1 MLSDYQKPKK
11 LSTFTKP
18 TSTFFMRLIQLSIFN
33 TQSKRFFSFS
43 KKGTYV
49 SALSLQEKLSFC
61 LQQFSISIR
70 SLQLVLFLLLFV
82 NPQNSFSQENEKK
95 AAQDSVTRPKIG
107 LVLSGGGA
115 KGFAHIGVLKVLEE
129 AGIKI
134 DYIGGTSMGSV
145 IGGLYASGYNATQID
160 SIFKKTNFDELIN
173 DYIPRSSKNFYGK
186 KNDELYA
193 IALPF
198 NKFRVGIPEALS
210 KGMYNYNLLS
220 SLTRNVRHVRDFNK
234 LPTPFL
240 CIATNI
246 ETGEEVLLNKGN
258 LVQAMVAS
266 AAFPSLFT
274 PVEIDGKLLVD
285 GGVVNN
291 YPIKEVRNLGAD
303 IIIGVDV
310 QDDLLNRKGLK
321 NATRILVQITNLQSI
336 DKMKSKVKDT
346 DVYIKPDIRDY
357 GVISFDK
364 GEEII
369 RKGEEAAFAVF
380 EKIKSLTDENHFY
393 KKPKLKIS
401 TDTLEIKNINSD
413 RLENFT
419 REYIRGK
426 LRFKPGST
434 ITYDDLKTGINNLNA
449 TQNFSTISY
458 CLQPNG
464 NKDDLDL
471 VLRENPTQT
480 YLKLGLHYDGL
491 YKSGILLNLTH
502 KKTFLKNDVTSVDVI
517 LGDNFRYDLNYYVEN
532 GFNISFGFRS
542 RLNQFNRN
550 VANSFSSLIS
560 ENPIGN
566 QINVDFLDLT
576 NQAYFQ
582 TIFVQKFLMGGG
594 LEHKYLKINSPTLSD
609 EDNVIEKSTYYSVF
623 GYLKYDS
630 FDNKSFP
637 HSGLYFSTDVQTYL
651 ASSDY
656 TNKFKPFSTAKAEI
670 AFANRLFKK
679 ATFKIEAESGFNIGS
694 DSVPFFDYILGG
706 YGYNKINNFN
716 YFYGYDFLSI
726 SGNSYIKT
734 GLTLDYEILKKN
746 HVNISANYANL
757 GDDIFSTVDWI
768 SMPKYSGYAVGY
780 GLETIIG
787 PIEIKHSWSPEMSK
801 SFTWFS
807 IGFLF

>member
-1 MLSDYQKPKK
+1 MMLFPE
-11 LSTFTKP
+11 T
-18 TSTFFMRLIQLSIFN
+18 
-33 TQSKRFFSFS
+33 
-43 KKGTYV
+43 
-49 SALSLQEKLSFC
+49 
-61 LQQFSISIR
+61 
-70 SLQLVLFLLLFV
+70 
-82 NPQNSFSQENEKK
+82 SFSQETK
-95 AAQDSVTRPKIG
+95 QDSVKRPKIG

-145 IGGLYASGYNATQID
+145 IGGLYASGYNASQID
-160 SIFKKTNFDELIN
+160 SIFKKTNFDDLIN

-193 IALPF
+193 IVLPF
-198 NKFRVGIPEALS
+198 SNFRVGIPEALS

-240 CIATNI
+240 CIGTNI

-258 LVQAMVAS
+258 LVQAMMAS

-274 PVEIDGKLLVD
+274 PVEIDGNLLVD

-310 QDDLLNRKGLK
+310 QDDLMKRKNLK

-336 DKMKSKVKDT
+336 DKMKNKIKNT

-369 RKGEEAAFAVF
+369 RKGEEAAFAVY
-380 EKIKSLTDENHFY
+380 EKIKSLVNEDNFY
-393 KKPKLKIS
+393 KKPKLKIAS
-401 TDTLEIKNINSD
+401 DTLRIEKINSD
-413 RLENFT
+413 PLDNYT

-464 NKDDLDL
+464 EKDDLDL
-471 VLRENPTQT
+471 VLKETPTQT
-480 YLKLGLHYDGL
+480 FLKLGLHYDGL
-491 YKSGILLNLTH
+491 YKSAVLLNLTH
-502 KKTFLKNDVTSVDVI
+502 KKTFLKNDVTSLDII
-517 LGDNFRYDLNYYVEN
+517 LGDNFRYDFNYYVEN

-550 VANSFSSLIS
+550 VTTSLSGLIA
-560 ENPIGN
+560 ENQN
-566 QINVDFLDLT
+566 LNLINVDFMDLS

-594 LEHKYLKINSPTLSD
+594 LEYKYLKINSPTLLNAENIID
-609 EDNVIEKSTYYSVF
+609 KSNYFSAF
-623 GYLKYDS
+623 AYLKYDS
-630 FDNKSFP
+630 FDDKYYPS
-637 HSGLYFSTDVQTYL
+637 SGLYFSTDLQTYL

-656 TNKFKPFSTAKAEI
+656 TNKFKPFSIAKAELS
-670 AFANRLFKK
+670 FVRTVFNK
-679 ATFKIEAESGFNIGS
+679 ATVKIGADAGFNIGS
-694 DSVPFFDYILGG
+694 DSVPFFDFILGG

-726 SGNSYIKT
+726 AGNSFIKT
-734 GLTLDYEILKKN
+734 DITLDYEILKKN
-746 HVNISANYANL
+746 HINFSANFANL
-757 GDDIFSTVDWI
+757 GDDIFSTVDWV
-768 SMPKYSGYAVGY
+768 SMPKYTGYALGY

-787 PIEIKHSWSPEMSK
+787 PIEIKQSWSPQMSK

-807 IGFLF
+807 IGFMF

>member
-1 MLSDYQKPKK
+1 
-11 LSTFTKP
+11 
-18 TSTFFMRLIQLSIFN
+18 MRPLQQFISK
-33 TQSKRFFSFS
+33 TRSKRFFSTL
-43 KKGTYV
+43 KKGASKV
-49 SALSLQEKLSFC
+49 ALILQKKTAFC
-61 LQQFSISIR
+61 YSSFSISILGR
-70 SLQLVLFLLLFV
+70 QLAFLAILLFI
-82 NPQNSFSQENEKK
+82 SLHGFSQEQKQENVK
-95 AAQDSVTRPKIG
+95 RPKIG

-134 DYIGGTSMGSV
+134 DYIGGTSMGSI
-145 IGGLYASGYNATQID
+145 IGGLYASGYNASQID

-193 IALPF
+193 IVLPF
-198 NKFRVGIPEALS
+198 SKFRVGIPEALS

-240 CIATNI
+240 CIGTNI

-258 LVQAMVAS
+258 LVQAMMAS

-274 PVEIDGKLLVD
+274 PVEIDGNLLVD

-291 YPIKEVRNLGAD
+291 YPIKEVRDLGAD

-310 QDDLLNRKGLK
+310 QDDLLNRKNLK

-336 DKMKSKVKDT
+336 DKMKEKIKDT

-369 RKGEEAAFAVF
+369 RKGEEAAFAVY
-380 EKIKSLTDENHFY
+380 EKIKTLTDETNFY
-393 KKPKLKIS
+393 KKPKLKVS
-401 TDTLEIKNINSD
+401 TDTLEINKINSD
-413 RLENFT
+413 KLDNYT
-419 REYIRGK
+419 KEYIRGK

-434 ITYDDLKTGINNLNA
+434 ITYNDLKAGMNNLDG
-449 TQNFSTISY
+449 TQNFSAISY
-458 CLQPNG
+458 CLEPAG

-491 YKSGILLNLTH
+491 YKSAILLNLTH
-502 KKTFLKNDVTSVDVI
+502 KKTFLKNDVTSLDII
-517 LGDNFRYDLNYYVEN
+517 LGDNFRYDFNYYVEN

-550 VANSFSSLIS
+550 VTNSFSSLITES
-560 ENPIGN
+560 PGSL
-566 QINVDFLDLT
+566 INVDFMDVT

-594 LEHKYLKINSPTLSD
+594 LEYKYLKINSPTLSNA
-609 EDNVIEKSTYYSVF
+609 DNIIEKSNYFSVF

-630 FDNKSFP
+630 LDNKNFP
-637 HSGLYFSTDVQTYL
+637 HSGVYFSSEVQTYL

-656 TNKFKPFSTAKAEI
+656 TKQFKPFSTAKAEI
-670 AFANRLFKK
+670 AFVDRLFRK
-679 ATFKIEAESGFNIGS
+679 ATFKIEADAGFNIGS

-726 SGNSYIKT
+726 AGNSYIKS
-734 GLTLDYEILKKN
+734 GITLDYELFKKN

-757 GDDIFSTVDWI
+757 GDDIFTTVDWI
-768 SMPKYSGYAVGY
+768 SMPKYSGYAIGY

-787 PIEIKHSWSPEMSK
+787 PIEIKHSWSPETSE

-807 IGFLF
+807 IGFSF

>member
-1 MLSDYQKPKK
+1 
-11 LSTFTKP
+11 
-18 TSTFFMRLIQLSIFN
+18 MRPNELLIAHN
-33 TQSKRFFSFS
+33 KSK
-43 KKGTYV
+43 G
-49 SALSLQEKLSFC
+49 FC
-61 LQQFSISIR
+61 LNSIWGIAF
-70 SLQLVLFLLLFV
+70 VLFILLLF
-82 NPQNSFSQENEKK
+82 PEKSFSQEQK
-95 AAQDSVTRPKIG
+95 QDSVKRPKIG

-145 IGGLYASGYNATQID
+145 IGGLYASGYNASQID

-193 IALPF
+193 ITLPF
-198 NKFRVGIPEALS
+198 SNFKIGIPEALS

-220 SLTRNVRHVRDFNK
+220 SLTRNVRHVRDFNQ

-240 CIATNI
+240 CIGTNI

-258 LVQAMVAS
+258 LVQAMMAS

-274 PVEIDGKLLVD
+274 PVEIDGNLIVD

-310 QDDLLNRKGLK
+310 QDDLMNRKKLK

-336 DKMKSKVKDT
+336 EKMKSKVKDT
-346 DVYIKPDIRDY
+346 DIYIKPDIRDF
-357 GVISFDK
+357 GVISFDR

-369 RKGEEAAFAVF
+369 RKGEEATFAVY
-380 EKIKSLTDENHFY
+380 EKIKSLVTEETFY
-393 KKPKLKIS
+393 KKPKLKLS
-401 TDTLEIKNINSD
+401 TDTLEIQKINVD
-413 RLENFT
+413 KLDNYT
-419 REYIRGK
+419 KEYINGK

-434 ITYDDLKTGINNLNA
+434 ITYNDLKTGINNLNA
-449 TQNFSTISY
+449 TENFSTISY

-464 NKDDLDL
+464 ADDDLDL
-471 VLRENPTQT
+471 VLKENPTQT

-491 YKSGILLNLTH
+491 YKSAILLNLTH
-502 KKTFLKNDVTSVDVI
+502 KKTFLKNDVTSFDII

-550 VANSFSSLIS
+550 VTRSIS
-560 ENPIGN
+560 QLEASNPN
-566 QINVDFLDLT
+566 VNLINVDFFDIT

-594 LEHKYLKINSPTLSD
+594 LEYKYLKIDSPTLSNSGNIID
-609 EDNVIEKSTYYSVF
+609 KSNYFSVF

-630 FDNKSFP
+630 FDKKSFP
-637 HSGLYFSTDVQTYL
+637 RSGLYFSSDVQTYL

-656 TNKFKPFSTAKAEI
+656 NHTFKPFSMAKAEI
-670 AFANRLFKK
+670 AVAKTLFKR
-679 ATFKIEAESGFNIGS
+679 ATFKIGAEAGFNIGS
-694 DSVPFFDYILGG
+694 DSVPYFDYILGG
-706 YGYNKINNFN
+706 YGYSKINNFN

-734 GLTLDYEILKKN
+734 DITLDYEIIKKN
-746 HVNISANYANL
+746 HINFSANFANL

-787 PIEIKHSWSPEMSK
+787 PIEIKQSWSPEMSK

>member
-1 MLSDYQKPKK
+1 MMLFPE
-11 LSTFTKP
+11 T
-18 TSTFFMRLIQLSIFN
+18 
-33 TQSKRFFSFS
+33 
-43 KKGTYV
+43 
-49 SALSLQEKLSFC
+49 
-61 LQQFSISIR
+61 
-70 SLQLVLFLLLFV
+70 
-82 NPQNSFSQENEKK
+82 SFSQEIK
-95 AAQDSVTRPKIG
+95 QDSVKRPKIG

-145 IGGLYASGYNATQID
+145 IGGLYASGYNASQID
-160 SIFKKTNFDELIN
+160 SIFKKTNFDDLIN

-193 IALPF
+193 IVLPF
-198 NKFRVGIPEALS
+198 SNFRVGIPEALS

-240 CIATNI
+240 CIGTNI

-258 LVQAMVAS
+258 LVQAMMAS

-274 PVEIDGKLLVD
+274 PVEIDGNLLVD

-310 QDDLLNRKGLK
+310 QDDLMKRKNLK

-336 DKMKSKVKDT
+336 DKMKNKIKNT

-369 RKGEEAAFAVF
+369 RKGEEAAFAVY
-380 EKIKSLTDENHFY
+380 EKIKSLVNEDNFY
-393 KKPKLKIS
+393 KKPKLKIAS
-401 TDTLEIKNINSD
+401 DTLRIEKINSD
-413 RLENFT
+413 PLDNYT

-464 NKDDLDL
+464 EKDDLDL
-471 VLRENPTQT
+471 VLKETPTQT
-480 YLKLGLHYDGL
+480 FLKLGLHYDGL
-491 YKSGILLNLTH
+491 YKSAVLLNLTH
-502 KKTFLKNDVTSVDVI
+502 KKTFLKNDVTSLDII
-517 LGDNFRYDLNYYVEN
+517 LGDNFRYDFNYYVEN

-550 VANSFSSLIS
+550 VTTSLSGLIA
-560 ENPIGN
+560 ENQN
-566 QINVDFLDLT
+566 LNLINVDFMDLS

-594 LEHKYLKINSPTLSD
+594 LEYKYLKINSPTLLNAENIID
-609 EDNVIEKSTYYSVF
+609 KSNYFSAF
-623 GYLKYDS
+623 AYLKYDS
-630 FDNKSFP
+630 FDDKYYPS
-637 HSGLYFSTDVQTYL
+637 SGLYFSTDLQTYL

-656 TNKFKPFSTAKAEI
+656 TNKFKPFSIAKAELS
-670 AFANRLFKK
+670 FVRTVFNK
-679 ATFKIEAESGFNIGS
+679 ATVKIGADAGFNIGS
-694 DSVPFFDYILGG
+694 DSVPFFDFILGG

-726 SGNSYIKT
+726 AGNSFIKT
-734 GLTLDYEILKKN
+734 DITLDYEILKKN
-746 HVNISANYANL
+746 HINFSANFANL
-757 GDDIFSTVDWI
+757 GDDIFSTVDWV
-768 SMPKYSGYAVGY
+768 SMPKYTGYALGY

-787 PIEIKHSWSPEMSK
+787 PIEIKQSWSPQMSK

-807 IGFLF
+807 IGFMF

>member
-1 MLSDYQKPKK
+1 M
-11 LSTFTKP
+11 
-18 TSTFFMRLIQLSIFN
+18 
-33 TQSKRFFSFS
+33 
-43 KKGTYV
+43 
-49 SALSLQEKLSFC
+49 C
-61 LQQFSISIR
+61 QQQRSISSTHSKGF
-70 SLQLVLFLLLFV
+70 SLKSRKRVLWTMAFWQEITCLFKFRLSVFKIAFLLLVLFAPF
-82 NPQNSFSQENEKK
+82 QKAFSQDTKK
-95 AAQDSVTRPKIG
+95 DSIKRPKIG

-134 DYIGGTSMGSV
+134 DYIGGTSMGSI
-145 IGGLYASGYNATQID
+145 IGGLYASGYNAAQID
-160 SIFKKTNFDELIN
+160 SIFKKTDFDELIN

-193 IALPF
+193 IVLPF
-198 NKFRVGIPEALS
+198 SNFRVGIPEALS

-240 CIATNI
+240 CMGTNI
-246 ETGEEVLLNKGN
+246 ETGEEVLLDKGN
-258 LVQAMVAS
+258 LVQAMMAS

-310 QDDLLNRKGLK
+310 QDDLLTRKGLK

-336 DKMKSKVKDT
+336 EKMKRKVKNT
-346 DVYIKPDIRDY
+346 DIYIKPDIRGY

-369 RKGEEAAFAVF
+369 RKGEEATFAVY
-380 EKIKSLTDENHFY
+380 EKIKLLADSTNFY
-393 KKPKLKIS
+393 KKPKLKVS
-401 TDTLEIKNINSD
+401 TDTLHINKINSD
-413 RLENFT
+413 RLDNYT

-434 ITYDDLKTGINNLNA
+434 ITYDDLKTGMNNLDA
-449 TQNFSTISY
+449 TQNFSAISY
-458 CLQPNG
+458 CLQPNVNG
-464 NKDDLDL
+464 KDDDLDL
-471 VLRENPTQT
+471 VLQENPTQT

-491 YKSGILLNLTH
+491 YKSGVLLNLTH
-502 KKTFLKNDVTSVDVI
+502 KKTFLKNDVTSVDII
-517 LGDNFRYDLNYYVEN
+517 LGDNFRYDFNYYVEN

-542 RLNQFNRN
+542 KLSKFNRN
-550 VANSFSSLIS
+550 ITTSFSDLSPI
-560 ENPIGN
+560 NPIGN
-566 QINVDFLDLT
+566 LINVDFLDLT

-594 LEHKYLKINSPTLSD
+594 VEYKHLKINSPTLNN
-609 EDNVIEKSTYYSVF
+609 EDNLLEKSNYFSLF

-630 FDNKSFP
+630 MDDKYFP
-637 HSGLYFSTDVQTYL
+637 SSGLYFSSEVQTYL

-656 TNKFKPFSTAKAEI
+656 TKSFKPFSTAKAEV
-670 AFANRLFKK
+670 AFASTLFSK
-679 ATFKIEAESGFNIGS
+679 ATIKLESEAGFNIGS

-726 SGNSYIKT
+726 AGNSYIKT
-734 GLTLDYEILKKN
+734 GLTLDYEILRKN
-746 HVNISANYANL
+746 HINFSANYANL

-787 PIEIKHSWSPEMSK
+787 PIEIKHSWSPETSK
-801 SFTWFS
+801 NYTWFS
-807 IGFLF
+807 VGFLF

>member
-1 MLSDYQKPKK
+1 
-11 LSTFTKP
+11 
-18 TSTFFMRLIQLSIFN
+18 MRLNQHSN
-33 TQSKRFFSFS
+33 VT
-43 KKGTYV
+43 
-49 SALSLQEKLSFC
+49 
-61 LQQFSISIR
+61 IR
-70 SLQLVLFLLLFV
+70 SKEFFLNSICTASCILLLLMMLF
-82 NPQNSFSQENEKK
+82 PETSFSQEIK
-95 AAQDSVTRPKIG
+95 QDSVKRPKIG

-145 IGGLYASGYNATQID
+145 IGGLYASGYNASQID
-160 SIFKKTNFDELIN
+160 SIFKKTNFDDLIN

-193 IALPF
+193 IVLPF
-198 NKFRVGIPEALS
+198 SNFRVGIPEALS

-240 CIATNI
+240 CIGTNI

-258 LVQAMVAS
+258 LVQAMMAS

-274 PVEIDGKLLVD
+274 PVEIDGNLLVD

-310 QDDLLNRKGLK
+310 QDDLMKRKNLK

-336 DKMKSKVKDT
+336 DKMKNKIKNT

-369 RKGEEAAFAVF
+369 RKGEEAAFAVY
-380 EKIKSLTDENHFY
+380 EKIKSLVNEDNFY
-393 KKPKLKIS
+393 KKPKLKIAS
-401 TDTLEIKNINSD
+401 DTLRIEKINSD
-413 RLENFT
+413 PLDNYT

-464 NKDDLDL
+464 EKDDLDL
-471 VLRENPTQT
+471 VLKETPTQT
-480 YLKLGLHYDGL
+480 FLKLGLHYDGL
-491 YKSGILLNLTH
+491 YKSAVLLNLTH
-502 KKTFLKNDVTSVDVI
+502 KKTFLKNDVTSLDII
-517 LGDNFRYDLNYYVEN
+517 LGDNFRYDFNYYVEN

-550 VANSFSSLIS
+550 VTTSLSGLIA
-560 ENPIGN
+560 ENQN
-566 QINVDFLDLT
+566 LNLINVDFMDLS

-594 LEHKYLKINSPTLSD
+594 LEYKYLKINSPTLLNAENIID
-609 EDNVIEKSTYYSVF
+609 KSNYFSAF
-623 GYLKYDS
+623 AYLKYDS
-630 FDNKSFP
+630 FDDKYYPS
-637 HSGLYFSTDVQTYL
+637 SGLYFSTDLQTYL

-656 TNKFKPFSTAKAEI
+656 TNKFKPFSIAKAELS
-670 AFANRLFKK
+670 FVRTVFNK
-679 ATFKIEAESGFNIGS
+679 ATVKIGADAGFNIGS
-694 DSVPFFDYILGG
+694 DSVPFFDFILGG

-726 SGNSYIKT
+726 AGNSFIKT
-734 GLTLDYEILKKN
+734 DITLDYEILKKN
-746 HVNISANYANL
+746 HINFSANFANL
-757 GDDIFSTVDWI
+757 GDDIFSTVDWV
-768 SMPKYSGYAVGY
+768 SMPKYTGYALGY

-787 PIEIKHSWSPEMSK
+787 PIEIKQSWSPQMSK

-807 IGFLF
+807 IGFMF

>member
-1 MLSDYQKPKK
+1 MRQIK
-11 LSTFTKP
+11 LSILNTRSQGFSSVP
-18 TSTFFMRLIQLSIFN
+18 TIIGSFWSI
-33 TQSKRFFSFS
+33 
-43 KKGTYV
+43 
-49 SALSLQEKLSFC
+49 
-61 LQQFSISIR
+61 I
-70 SLQLVLFLLLFV
+70 LLLTILLL
-82 NPQNSFSQENEKK
+82 NPQNSFSQEQKK
-95 AAQDSVTRPKIG
+95 DSVKRPKIG

-134 DYIGGTSMGSV
+134 DYIGGTSMGAV
-145 IGGLYASGYNATQID
+145 IGGLYASGYNASQID

-193 IALPF
+193 IVLPF
-198 NKFRVGIPEALS
+198 SNFRVGIPEALS

-220 SLTRNVRHVRDFNK
+220 SLTRNVRHIRDFNK

-240 CIATNI
+240 CIGTNI

-258 LVQAMVAS
+258 LVQAMMAS
-266 AAFPSLFT
+266 SAFPSLFT
-274 PVEIDGKLLVD
+274 PVEIDGNLLVD

-310 QDDLLNRKGLK
+310 QDDLLKRKSLK

-336 DKMKSKVKDT
+336 DKMKSKIKDT
-346 DVYIKPDIRDY
+346 DVYVKPDIRDF

-369 RKGEEAAFAVF
+369 RKGEEATFAVY
-380 EKIKSLTDENHFY
+380 EKIKSLVNEDNFY
-393 KKPKLKIS
+393 KKPKLKVS
-401 TDTLEIKNINSD
+401 SDTIQIKKINNEKLD
-413 RLENFT
+413 NFT
-419 REYIRGK
+419 KEYINGK

-434 ITYDDLKTGINNLNA
+434 ITYNDLKTGINNLNA

-458 CLQPNG
+458 CLQPDG
-464 NKDDLDL
+464 KQDDLDL
-471 VLRENPTQT
+471 VLKENPTQT

-491 YKSGILLNLTH
+491 YKSAILLNLTH
-502 KKTFLKNDVTSVDVI
+502 KKTFLKNDITSLDII

-550 VANSFSSLIS
+550 VTSNLGNLTTP
-560 ENPIGN
+560 NPDVN
-566 QINVDFLDLT
+566 LINVDFLDVS

-594 LEHKYLKINSPTLSD
+594 LEYKYLKINSPTLSNT
-609 EDNVIEKSTYYSVF
+609 DNIIDKSSYFSAF

-651 ASSDY
+651 GSSDY
-656 TNKFKPFSTAKAEI
+656 TNTFKPYSMAKAEVAI
-670 AFANRLFKK
+670 ANTLFRR
-679 ATFKIEAESGFNIGS
+679 ATLKFEADAGLTFGN

-726 SGNSYIKT
+726 SGNSFIKA
-734 GLTLDYEILKKN
+734 GIKLDYEVFKKN
-746 HVNISANYANL
+746 HVNFSANFANL
-757 GDDIFSTVDWI
+757 GDDIFSTVDWV

-787 PIEIKHSWSPEMSK
+787 PIEVKQSWSPEMSK

-807 IGFLF
+807 IGFMF

>member
-1 MLSDYQKPKK
+1 
-11 LSTFTKP
+11 
-18 TSTFFMRLIQLSIFN
+18 MRSFQLYI
-33 TQSKRFFSFS
+33 SKNWFKGVSSRAFSF
-43 KKGTYV
+43 V
-49 SALSLQEKLSFC
+49 VFL
-61 LQQFSISIR
+61 
-70 SLQLVLFLLLFV
+70 LFL
-82 NPQNSFSQENEKK
+82 FSQEAFSQEIKK
-95 AAQDSVTRPKIG
+95 DSVKRPKIG

-115 KGFAHIGVLKVLEE
+115 KGFAHIGVLKVLEG

-145 IGGLYASGYNATQID
+145 IGGLYASGYNASQID

-193 IALPF
+193 VVLPF
-198 NKFRVGIPEALS
+198 SNFRIGIPEALS

-240 CIATNI
+240 CIGTNI

-258 LVQAMVAS
+258 LVQAMMAS

-274 PVEIDGKLLVD
+274 PVEIDGNLLVD

-291 YPIKEVRNLGAD
+291 YPIQEVRNLGAD

-310 QDDLLNRKGLK
+310 QDDLLKRKNLK

-336 DKMKSKVKDT
+336 EKMKSKVKDT
-346 DVYIKPDIRDY
+346 DVYIKPDIRDF
-357 GVISFDK
+357 GVISFDR

-369 RKGEEAAFAVF
+369 RKGEEAAFAVY
-380 EKIKSLTDENHFY
+380 EKLKTLTDENNFY
-393 KKPKLKIS
+393 KKPKLKVA
-401 TDTLEIKNINSD
+401 TDTLHIQDINTD
-413 RLENFT
+413 KLENYT
-419 REYIRGK
+419 KEYIRGK

-434 ITYDDLKTGINNLNA
+434 ITYDGLKAGINNLNA

-464 NKDDLDL
+464 DKDNLDL

-491 YKSGILLNLTH
+491 YKSAVLLNLTH
-502 KKTFLKNDVTSVDVI
+502 KKTFLKNDVTSLDII
-517 LGDNFRYDLNYYVEN
+517 LGDNFRYDFNYYVEN

-550 VANSFSSLIS
+550 VTTSLS
-560 ENPIGN
+560 GVLKETPNVN
-566 QINVDFLDLT
+566 LINVDFMDIS

-594 LEHKYLKINSPTLSD
+594 LEYKYLKINSPTLAN
-609 EDNVIEKSTYYSVF
+609 EDNIIEKSNYFSAF
-623 GYLKYDS
+623 AYLKYDS
-630 FDNKSFP
+630 LDEKYYPS
-637 HSGLYFSTDVQTYL
+637 SGLYFSTDVQTYM

-656 TNKFKPFSTAKAEI
+656 TKQFKPFSIAKAEVSI
-670 AFANRLFKK
+670 VRPLFRK
-679 ATFKIEAESGFNIGS
+679 ATIKFGADAGFNIGS
-694 DSVPFFDYILGG
+694 DSVPFFDFILGG

-726 SGNSYIKT
+726 AGNSYIKSDINI
-734 GLTLDYEILKKN
+734 DYEIFKKN
-746 HVNISANYANL
+746 HINVSANFANL
-757 GDDIFSTVDWI
+757 GDDIFSSVDWV
-768 SMPKYSGYAVGY
+768 SMPKYTGYAIGY

-787 PIEIKHSWSPEMSK
+787 PIEVKQSWSPEMSK

-807 IGFLF
+807 IGFQF

>member
-1 MLSDYQKPKK
+1 
-11 LSTFTKP
+11 
-18 TSTFFMRLIQLSIFN
+18 MRLNQLSITN
-33 TQSKRFFSFS
+33 TCSKRFFSISNCFIQLAFLAFLFFNS
-43 KKGTYV
+43 
-49 SALSLQEKLSFC
+49 
-61 LQQFSISIR
+61 QQT
-70 SLQLVLFLLLFV
+70 
-82 NPQNSFSQENEKK
+82 FSQEQ
-95 AAQDSVTRPKIG
+95 QDSVKRPKIG

-134 DYIGGTSMGSV
+134 DYIGGTSMGSI
-145 IGGLYASGYNATQID
+145 IGGLYASGYNASQID

-193 IALPF
+193 IVLPF
-198 NKFRVGIPEALS
+198 SNFRVGIPEALS

-240 CIATNI
+240 CIGTNI

-258 LVQAMVAS
+258 LVQAMMAS

-310 QDDLLNRKGLK
+310 QDDLLNRKSLK

-336 DKMKSKVKDT
+336 DKMKKKIKDT

-369 RKGEEAAFAVF
+369 RKGEEAAFAVY
-380 EKIKSLTDENHFY
+380 EKIKALTNETTYY

-401 TDTLEIKNINSD
+401 SDTIQIKKINSD
-413 RLENFT
+413 KLDNYT
-419 REYIRGK
+419 KEYIRGK

-434 ITYDDLKTGINNLNA
+434 ITYDDLKAGMNNLDA
-449 TQNFSTISY
+449 TQNFSAISY
-458 CLQPNG
+458 CLQPDG
-464 NKDDLDL
+464 DQDDLDL

-502 KKTFLKNDVTSVDVI
+502 KKTFLKNDVTSLDII
-517 LGDNFRYDLNYYVEN
+517 LGDNFRYDFNYYVEN

-542 RLNQFNRN
+542 RLSQFNRN
-550 VANSFSSLIS
+550 VTNSFSSLIAES
-560 ENPIGN
+560 PGN
-566 QINVDFLDLT
+566 LINVDFMDVT

-594 LEHKYLKINSPTLSD
+594 LEYKYLKINSPTLSN
-609 EDNVIEKSTYYSVF
+609 EDNIIEKSSYFSVF

-630 FDNKSFP
+630 LDNKSFP
-637 HSGLYFSTDVQTYL
+637 HSGVYFSTDVQTYL

-656 TNKFKPFSTAKAEI
+656 TRKFKPFSTAKAEI
-670 AFANRLFKK
+670 AFVDRLFKK
-679 ATFKIEAESGFNIGS
+679 ATFKIEADAGFNIGS

-726 SGNSYIKT
+726 AGNSYIKT
-734 GLTLDYEILKKN
+734 ALTLDYEILKKN

-757 GDDIFSTVDWI
+757 GDDIFTTVDWV
-768 SMPKYSGYAVGY
+768 SMPKYSGYAIGY

>member
-1 MLSDYQKPKK
+1 M
-11 LSTFTKP
+11 
-18 TSTFFMRLIQLSIFN
+18 
-33 TQSKRFFSFS
+33 
-43 KKGTYV
+43 
-49 SALSLQEKLSFC
+49 C
-61 LQQFSISIR
+61 QQQRSISSTHSKGF
-70 SLQLVLFLLLFV
+70 SLKSRKRVLWTMAFWQEITCLFKFRLSVFKIAFLLLVLFAPF
-82 NPQNSFSQENEKK
+82 QKAFSQDTKK
-95 AAQDSVTRPKIG
+95 DSIKRPKIG

-134 DYIGGTSMGSV
+134 DYIGGTSMGSI
-145 IGGLYASGYNATQID
+145 IGGLYASGYNAAQID
-160 SIFKKTNFDELIN
+160 SIFKKTDFDELIN

-193 IALPF
+193 IVLPF
-198 NKFRVGIPEALS
+198 SNFRVGIAEALS

-240 CIATNI
+240 CMGTNI
-246 ETGEEVLLNKGN
+246 ETGEEVLLDKGN
-258 LVQAMVAS
+258 LVQAMMAS

-310 QDDLLNRKGLK
+310 QDDLLTRKGLK

-336 DKMKSKVKDT
+336 EKMKRKVKNT
-346 DVYIKPDIRDY
+346 DIYIKPDIRGY

-369 RKGEEAAFAVF
+369 RKGEEATFAVY
-380 EKIKSLTDENHFY
+380 EKIKLLADSTNFY
-393 KKPKLKIS
+393 KKPKLKVS
-401 TDTLEIKNINSD
+401 TDTLHINKINSD
-413 RLENFT
+413 RLDNYT

-434 ITYDDLKTGINNLNA
+434 ITYDDLKTGMNNLDA
-449 TQNFSTISY
+449 TQNFSAISY
-458 CLQPNG
+458 CLQPNVNG
-464 NKDDLDL
+464 KDDDLDL
-471 VLRENPTQT
+471 VLQENPTQT

-491 YKSGILLNLTH
+491 YKSGVLLNLTH
-502 KKTFLKNDVTSVDVI
+502 KKTFLKNDVTSVDII
-517 LGDNFRYDLNYYVEN
+517 LGDNFRYDFNYYVEN

-542 RLNQFNRN
+542 KLSKFNRN
-550 VANSFSSLIS
+550 ITTSFSDLSPI
-560 ENPIGN
+560 NPIGN
-566 QINVDFLDLT
+566 LINVDFLDLT

-594 LEHKYLKINSPTLSD
+594 VEYKHLKINSPTLNN
-609 EDNVIEKSTYYSVF
+609 EDNLLEKSNYFSLF

-630 FDNKSFP
+630 MDDKYFP
-637 HSGLYFSTDVQTYL
+637 SSGLYFSSEVQTYL

-656 TNKFKPFSTAKAEI
+656 TKSFKPFSTAKAEV
-670 AFANRLFKK
+670 AFASTLFSK
-679 ATFKIEAESGFNIGS
+679 ATIKLESEAGFNIGS

-726 SGNSYIKT
+726 AGNSYIKT
-734 GLTLDYEILKKN
+734 GLTLDYEILRKN
-746 HVNISANYANL
+746 HINFSANYANL

-787 PIEIKHSWSPEMSK
+787 PIEIKHSWSPETSK
-801 SFTWFS
+801 NYTWFS
-807 IGFLF
+807 VGFLF

>member
-1 MLSDYQKPKK
+1 MP
-11 LSTFTKP
+11 
-18 TSTFFMRLIQLSIFN
+18 R
-33 TQSKRFFSFS
+33 
-43 KKGTYV
+43 
-49 SALSLQEKLSFC
+49 
-61 LQQFSISIR
+61 
-70 SLQLVLFLLLFV
+70 LLLLILAFLV
-82 NPQNSFSQENEKK
+82 FSSQHAFSQEIKK
-95 AAQDSVTRPKIG
+95 DSVKRPKIG

-134 DYIGGTSMGSV
+134 DYIGGTSMGSI

-160 SIFKKTNFDELIN
+160 SIFKQTNFDDLIN

-193 IALPF
+193 IVLPF
-198 NKFRVGIPEALS
+198 SNFRVGIPEALS

-220 SLTRNVRHVRDFNK
+220 SLTRNVRHIRDFNK

-240 CIATNI
+240 CIGTNI

-258 LVQAMVAS
+258 LVQAMMAS

-291 YPIKEVRNLGAD
+291 YPIKEVRDLGAD

-310 QDDLLNRKGLK
+310 QDDLMKRKNLK

-336 DKMKSKVKDT
+336 DKMKNKIKNT

-369 RKGEEAAFAVF
+369 RKGEEAAFAVY
-380 EKIKSLTDENHFY
+380 EKIKTLTNDSTFY

-401 TDTLEIKNINSD
+401 NDTIHIRKINSD
-413 RLENFT
+413 PLDNYT

-434 ITYDDLKTGINNLNA
+434 ITYNDLKAGINNLDA
-449 TQNFSTISY
+449 TQNFSAISY
-458 CLQPNG
+458 CLQPDG
-464 NKDDLDL
+464 NQDDLDV

-491 YKSGILLNLTH
+491 YKSAILLNLTH
-502 KKTFLKNDVTSVDVI
+502 KKTFLKNDVTSLDVI

-550 VANSFSSLIS
+550 VTNSFSSLIT

-566 QINVDFLDLT
+566 LINVDFLDLT
-576 NQAYFQ
+576 NQVYFQ

-594 LEHKYLKINSPTLSD
+594 FEYKYLKINSPTLSNT
-609 EDNVIEKSTYYSVF
+609 DNIIEKSSYFSLF

-630 FDNKSFP
+630 FDKKTFP
-637 HSGLYFSTDVQTYL
+637 HSGLYFSSDVQTYL

-656 TNKFKPFSTAKAEI
+656 TNKFKPFSTTKAEI
-670 AFANRLFKK
+670 AFANTLFKK
-679 ATFKIEAESGFNIGS
+679 ATMKIEADAGFNIGS
-694 DSVPFFDYILGG
+694 DSVPFFDYIFGG
-706 YGYNKINNFN
+706 YGYSKINNFN

-734 GLTLDYEILKKN
+734 ALTLDYEILKKN
-746 HVNISANYANL
+746 HINISANYANL
-757 GDDIFSTVDWI
+757 GDDIFTTVDWI
-768 SMPKYSGYAVGY
+768 SVPKYSGYAVGY

>member
-1 MLSDYQKPKK
+1 
-11 LSTFTKP
+11 
-18 TSTFFMRLIQLSIFN
+18 MRQN
-33 TQSKRFFSFS
+33 P
-43 KKGTYV
+43 
-49 SALSLQEKLSFC
+49 
-61 LQQFSISIR
+61 FSILNIKSKGFSPNTVWKAI
-70 SLQLVLFLLLFV
+70 SMIFILLMLFS
-82 NPQNSFSQENEKK
+82 QNSFSQETKK
-95 AAQDSVTRPKIG
+95 DSIKRPKIG

-145 IGGLYASGYNATQID
+145 IGGLYASGYNASQID

-193 IALPF
+193 IVLPF
-198 NKFRVGIPEALS
+198 SNFRVGIPEALS

-220 SLTRNVRHVRDFNK
+220 SLTRNVRHIRDFNK

-240 CIATNI
+240 CIGTNI

-258 LVQAMVAS
+258 LVQAMMAS

-274 PVEIDGKLLVD
+274 PVEIDGNLLVD

-291 YPIKEVRNLGAD
+291 YPIEEVRKLGAD

-310 QDDLLNRKGLK
+310 QDDLMKRKNLK

-336 DKMKSKVKDT
+336 DKMKNKIKNT
-346 DVYIKPDIRDY
+346 DVYIKPDIRDF
-357 GVISFDK
+357 GVISFDR

-369 RKGEEAAFAVF
+369 RKGEEAAFAVY
-380 EKIKSLTDENHFY
+380 EKIKALTDETTFY
-393 KKPKLKIS
+393 KKPKLKVA
-401 TDTLEIKNINSD
+401 TDTIQIQKINTD
-413 RLENFT
+413 QLDNYT
-419 REYIRGK
+419 KEYIRGK

-434 ITYDDLKTGINNLNA
+434 ITYDGLKAGINNLNA

-458 CLQPNG
+458 CLQPDG
-464 NKDDLDL
+464 EKDDLDL
-471 VLRENPTQT
+471 VLKENPTQT
-480 YLKLGLHYDGL
+480 FLKLGLHYDGL

-502 KKTFLKNDVTSVDVI
+502 KKTFLKNDVTSLDII

-550 VANSFSSLIS
+550 VTTSLS
-560 ENPIGN
+560 NLVTQNPN
-566 QINVDFLDLT
+566 FNLINVDFMDVS

-594 LEHKYLKINSPTLSD
+594 LEYKYLKINSPTLAN
-609 EDNVIEKSTYYSVF
+609 EDNIIDKSNYFSAF
-623 GYLKYDS
+623 AYLKYDS
-630 FDNKSFP
+630 FDDKYYPS
-637 HSGLYFSTDVQTYL
+637 SGLYFSTDLQTYL

-656 TNKFKPFSTAKAEI
+656 TKNFKPFSIAKAEVS
-670 AFANRLFKK
+670 FVNTLFNR
-679 ATFKIEAESGFNIGS
+679 ATFKIDADAGFTFGNS
-694 DSVPFFDYILGG
+694 SVPFFDFILGG
-706 YGYNKINNFN
+706 YGYSKINNFN

-726 SGNSYIKT
+726 AGNSYIKT
-734 GLTLDYEILKKN
+734 GITLDYEILRKN
-746 HVNISANYANL
+746 HINLSANFANL
-757 GDDIFSTVDWI
+757 GNDIFSTVDWV
-768 SMPKYSGYAVGY
+768 SMPKYTGYAVGY

-787 PIEIKHSWSPEMSK
+787 PIEIKQSWSPEISR

>member
-1 MLSDYQKPKK
+1 
-11 LSTFTKP
+11 
-18 TSTFFMRLIQLSIFN
+18 MRLNKLLISKNQSIG
-33 TQSKRFFSFS
+33 FSPVPRTI
-43 KKGTYV
+43 GTI
-49 SALSLQEKLSFC
+49 LGTT
-61 LQQFSISIR
+61 
-70 SLQLVLFLLLFV
+70 LLFFFFLFF
-82 NPQNSFSQENEKK
+82 PENSFSQEVK
-95 AAQDSVTRPKIG
+95 QDSVKRPKIG

-145 IGGLYASGYNATQID
+145 IGGLYASGYNASQID
-160 SIFKKTNFDELIN
+160 SIFKRTNFDELIN

-193 IALPF
+193 IVLPF
-198 NKFRVGIPEALS
+198 SNFRVGIPEALS

-240 CIATNI
+240 CIGTNI

-258 LVQAMVAS
+258 LVQAMMAS

-274 PVEIDGKLLVD
+274 PVEIDGNLLVD

-310 QDDLLNRKGLK
+310 QDDLMKRKNLK

-336 DKMKSKVKDT
+336 EKMKSKIKDT

-369 RKGEEAAFAVF
+369 RKGEEAAFAVY
-380 EKIKSLTDENHFY
+380 EKIKSLVDEENFY
-393 KKPKLKIS
+393 KKPKLKIAS
-401 TDTLEIKNINSD
+401 DTLEIKKINSD
-413 RLENFT
+413 QLDNYT
-419 REYIRGK
+419 KEYIRGK

-458 CLQPNG
+458 CLQPDG
-464 NKDDLDL
+464 DQDDLDL
-471 VLRENPTQT
+471 VLKENPTQT
-480 YLKLGLHYDGL
+480 FLKLGLHYDGL
-491 YKSGILLNLTH
+491 YKSAVLLNLTH
-502 KKTFLKNDVTSVDVI
+502 KKTFLKNDVTSMDII

-550 VANSFSSLIS
+550 VTTSLSGLVS
-560 ENPIGN
+560 ENPNIN
-566 QINVDFLDLT
+566 LINVDFLDLS

-594 LEHKYLKINSPTLSD
+594 LEYKYLKINSPTLSNTENIID
-609 EDNVIEKSTYYSVF
+609 KSSYISAF
-623 GYLKYDS
+623 AYLKYDS
-630 FDNKSFP
+630 FDSKSFP
-637 HSGLYFSTDVQTYL
+637 RSGLFFSTDLQTYL

-656 TNKFKPFSTAKAEI
+656 TNKFTPFSIAKAEI
-670 AFANRLFKK
+670 AFAKTVFRK
-679 ATFKIEAESGFNIGS
+679 ATVKIGTDAGFNIGS
-694 DSVPFFDYILGG
+694 DSVPFFDFILGG
-706 YGYNKINNFN
+706 FGYNKINNFN

-726 SGNSYIKT
+726 AGNSFIKT
-734 GLTLDYEILKKN
+734 DITLDYEIIKKN
-746 HVNISANYANL
+746 HVNFSANFANL
-757 GDDIFSTVDWI
+757 GNDIFTTVDWI

-787 PIEIKHSWSPEMSK
+787 PIEVKQSWSPQMAK

-807 IGFLF
+807 IGFMF

>member
-1 MLSDYQKPKK
+1 
-11 LSTFTKP
+11 
-18 TSTFFMRLIQLSIFN
+18 MRQNQLSILN
-33 TQSKRFFSFS
+33 TRSKGFFSKS
-43 KKGTYV
+43 KKRTSWV
-49 SALSLQEKLSFC
+49 ALFWQEKTAFDYVH
-61 LQQFSISIR
+61 FSSWGITTM
-70 SLQLVLFLLLFV
+70 LFAFLLFHS
-82 NPQNSFSQENEKK
+82 QNTFSQEKK
-95 AAQDSVTRPKIG
+95 QDSVKRPKIG

-134 DYIGGTSMGSV
+134 DFIGGTSMGSV
-145 IGGLYASGYNATQID
+145 IGGLYASGYNASQID

-186 KNDELYA
+186 RNDEMYA
-193 IALPF
+193 IVLPF
-198 NKFRVGIPEALS
+198 SNFKVGIPEALS

-220 SLTRNVRHVRDFNK
+220 SLTRNVRHIRDFNK

-240 CIATNI
+240 CIGTNI

-258 LVQAMVAS
+258 LVQAMMAS

-274 PVEIDGKLLVD
+274 PVEIDGNLLVD

-291 YPIKEVRNLGAD
+291 YPIQEVRNLGAD

-310 QDDLLNRKGLK
+310 QDDLLNRKNLK

-336 DKMKSKVKDT
+336 DKMKNKIKDT
-346 DVYIKPDIRDY
+346 DVYIKPDIRDF

-369 RKGEEAAFAVF
+369 RKGEEAAFAVY
-380 EKIKSLTDENHFY
+380 EKIKSLVNEETFY
-393 KKPKLKIS
+393 KKPKLKVS
-401 TDTLEIKNINSD
+401 TDTIEIRKINSD
-413 RLENFT
+413 KLDNFT
-419 REYIRGK
+419 KEYINGK

-449 TQNFSTISY
+449 TSNFSTISY
-458 CLQPNG
+458 CLQPDG
-464 NKDDLDL
+464 KKDDLDM
-471 VLRENPTQT
+471 VLKENPTQT

-491 YKSGILLNLTH
+491 YKSAILLNLTH
-502 KKTFLKNDVTSVDVI
+502 KKTFLKNDVTSLDII

-550 VANSFSSLIS
+550 VTTSIS
-560 ENPIGN
+560 NVGTQNPDVKL
-566 QINVDFLDLT
+566 INVDFFDLS

-594 LEHKYLKINSPTLSD
+594 LEYKYLKINSPTLSN
-609 EDNVIEKSTYYSVF
+609 EDNIIDKSSYFSVF

-637 HSGLYFSTDVQTYL
+637 HSGLYFSTDIQTYL

-656 TNKFKPFSTAKAEI
+656 TNTFKPYSMGKAEV
-670 AFANRLFKK
+670 AFANTLFRR
-679 ATFKIEAESGFNIGS
+679 ATMKIETDAGFTFGN
-694 DSVPFFDYILGG
+694 DSISYFDYILGG

-726 SGNSYIKT
+726 AGNSYIKT
-734 GLTLDYEILKKN
+734 AITLDYEIFKKN
-746 HVNISANYANL
+746 HVNFSANYANL
-757 GDDIFSTVDWI
+757 GDNIFSTVDWI

>member
-1 MLSDYQKPKK
+1 
-11 LSTFTKP
+11 
-18 TSTFFMRLIQLSIFN
+18 MRLSKLLILK
-33 TQSKRFFSFS
+33 TQSTGFSPVPKSIGAIWGAALLFF
-43 KKGTYV
+43 
-49 SALSLQEKLSFC
+49 A
-61 LQQFSISIR
+61 
-70 SLQLVLFLLLFV
+70 FLLL
-82 NPQNSFSQENEKK
+82 PENSFSQEIK
-95 AAQDSVTRPKIG
+95 QDSVKKRPKIG

-145 IGGLYASGYNATQID
+145 IGGLYASGYNASQID
-160 SIFKKTNFDELIN
+160 SIFKRTNFDELIN

-193 IALPF
+193 IVLPF
-198 NKFRVGIPEALS
+198 SNFRVGIPEALS

-240 CIATNI
+240 CIGTNI

-258 LVQAMVAS
+258 LVQAMMAS

-274 PVEIDGKLLVD
+274 PVEIDGNLLVD

-310 QDDLLNRKGLK
+310 QDDLMKRKNLK

-336 DKMKSKVKDT
+336 DKMKSKIKDT
-346 DVYIKPDIRDY
+346 DVYIKPDIRDF
-357 GVISFDK
+357 GVISFDR

-369 RKGEEAAFAVF
+369 RKGEEAAFAVY
-380 EKIKSLTDENHFY
+380 EKIKSLVNEDNFY
-393 KKPKLKIS
+393 KKPKLKIAS
-401 TDTLEIKNINSD
+401 DTLEIKKINSD
-413 RLENFT
+413 QLDNYT
-419 REYIRGK
+419 KEYIRGK

-458 CLQPNG
+458 CLQPDG
-464 NKDDLDL
+464 NQDDLDL
-471 VLRENPTQT
+471 VLKENPTQT
-480 YLKLGLHYDGL
+480 FLKLGLHYDGL
-491 YKSGILLNLTH
+491 YKSAVLLNLTH
-502 KKTFLKNDVTSVDVI
+502 KKTFLKNDVTSLDII

-550 VANSFSSLIS
+550 VTTSLSGLVS
-560 ENPIGN
+560 ENPN
-566 QINVDFLDLT
+566 LKLINVDFLDLT

-594 LEHKYLKINSPTLSD
+594 LEYKYLKINSPTLSNEENIID
-609 EDNVIEKSTYYSVF
+609 KSSYISAF
-623 GYLKYDS
+623 AYLKYDS
-630 FDNKSFP
+630 FDDKHFP
-637 HSGLYFSTDVQTYL
+637 NSGLYFSTDLQTYL

-656 TNKFKPFSTAKAEI
+656 TNKFKPFSIAKAEVS
-670 AFANRLFKK
+670 FVKTVFRK
-679 ATFKIEAESGFNIGS
+679 ATIKIGADAGFNIGS
-694 DSVPFFDYILGG
+694 DSVPFFDFILGG
-706 YGYNKINNFN
+706 FGYNKINNFN

-726 SGNSYIKT
+726 AGNSFIKSDI
-734 GLTLDYEILKKN
+734 TLDYEILKKN
-746 HVNISANYANL
+746 HINITANFANI
-757 GDDIFSTVDWI
+757 GDDIFTTVDWI
-768 SMPKYSGYAVGY
+768 SMPKYSGYSLGY

-787 PIEIKHSWSPEMSK
+787 PIEVKQSWSPETSK

-807 IGFLF
+807 IGFAF

>member
-1 MLSDYQKPKK
+1 MRPNQLLPNTRSRLFFSILKGRTAKAALCLEKK
-11 LSTFTKP
+11 TRLYGSQYSTFNWN
-18 TSTFFMRLIQLSIFN
+18 LSW
-33 TQSKRFFSFS
+33 
-43 KKGTYV
+43 
-49 SALSLQEKLSFC
+49 
-61 LQQFSISIR
+61 
-70 SLQLVLFLLLFV
+70 FLLTLLVFQT
-82 NPQNSFSQENEKK
+82 PQTFSQERK
-95 AAQDSVTRPKIG
+95 QDSVKRPKIG

-134 DYIGGTSMGSV
+134 DYIGGTSMGSI
-145 IGGLYASGYNATQID
+145 IGGLYASGYNAAQID

-193 IALPF
+193 IVLPF
-198 NKFRVGIPEALS
+198 SNFKVGIPEALS

-240 CIATNI
+240 CIGTNI

-258 LVQAMVAS
+258 LVQAMMAS

-274 PVEIDGKLLVD
+274 PVEIDGNLLVD

-291 YPIKEVRNLGAD
+291 YPLNEVRKLGAD

-310 QDDLLNRKGLK
+310 QDDLLNRKNLK
-321 NATRILVQITNLQSI
+321 NATKILVQITNLQSI
-336 DKMKSKVKDT
+336 EKMKNKIKDT
-346 DVYIKPDIRDY
+346 DIYIKPDIRDY

-369 RKGEEAAFAVF
+369 RKGEEAAFAVY
-380 EKIKSLTDENHFY
+380 EKIKSLTDETNYY

-401 TDTLEIKNINSD
+401 SDTLQIKKINSD
-413 RLENFT
+413 KLDNFT
-419 REYIRGK
+419 KEYINGK

-434 ITYDDLKTGINNLNA
+434 ITYRDLKTGINNLNA

-458 CLQPNG
+458 CLEADDKQ
-464 NKDDLDL
+464 DDLEL
-471 VLRENPTQT
+471 VLKENPTQT

-550 VANSFSSLIS
+550 ITANFSEIVPVNTNANL
-560 ENPIGN
+560 
-566 QINVDFLDLT
+566 INVDFLDLT

-594 LEHKYLKINSPTLSD
+594 LEYKYLKVDSPTLTDSSNIID
-609 EDNVIEKSTYYSVF
+609 KSSYLSVF

-630 FDNKSFP
+630 FDNKSYP
-637 HSGLYFSTDVQTYL
+637 HSGLYFSTDIQTFL

-656 TNKFKPFSTAKAEI
+656 TKLFKPFSLAKAEI
-670 AFANRLFKK
+670 AFAKTIFNK
-679 ATFKIEAESGFNIGS
+679 TTVKIEAGAGLNFGN

-726 SGNSYIKT
+726 AGNSFIKT
-734 GLTLDYEILKKN
+734 GITFDYEMFKKN
-746 HVNISANYANL
+746 HVNFSANYANL
-757 GDDIFSTVDWI
+757 GDDIFKTVDAF
-768 SMPKYSGYAVGY
+768 SMPKYSGYAIGY

>member
-1 MLSDYQKPKK
+1 
-11 LSTFTKP
+11 
-18 TSTFFMRLIQLSIFN
+18 MRLIQLSITN
-33 TQSKRFFSFS
+33 TCSKRFFSIFNCFIQL
-43 KKGTYV
+43 
-49 SALSLQEKLSFC
+49 AFLASLFFNS
-61 LQQFSISIR
+61 QQT
-70 SLQLVLFLLLFV
+70 
-82 NPQNSFSQENEKK
+82 FSQEQ
-95 AAQDSVTRPKIG
+95 QDSVKRPKIG

-134 DYIGGTSMGSV
+134 DYIGGTSMGSI

-193 IALPF
+193 IVLPF
-198 NKFRVGIPEALS
+198 SNFRVGIPEALS

-240 CIATNI
+240 CIGTNI

-258 LVQAMVAS
+258 LVQAMMAS

-303 IIIGVDV
+303 IIIGIDV
-310 QDDLLNRKGLK
+310 QDDLLNRKSLK

-336 DKMKSKVKDT
+336 DKMKKKIKDT

-369 RKGEEAAFAVF
+369 RKGEEAAFAVY
-380 EKIKSLTDENHFY
+380 EKIKALTNETTYY

-401 TDTLEIKNINSD
+401 SDTIQIKKINSD
-413 RLENFT
+413 KLDNYT
-419 REYIRGK
+419 KEYIRGK

-434 ITYDDLKTGINNLNA
+434 ITYDDLKAGMNNLDA
-449 TQNFSTISY
+449 TQNFSAISY
-458 CLQPNG
+458 CLQPDG
-464 NKDDLDL
+464 DQDDLDL

-502 KKTFLKNDVTSVDVI
+502 KKTFLKNDVTSLDII
-517 LGDNFRYDLNYYVEN
+517 LGDNFRYDFNYYVEN

-542 RLNQFNRN
+542 RLSQFNRN
-550 VANSFSSLIS
+550 VTNSFSSLIAES
-560 ENPIGN
+560 PGN
-566 QINVDFLDLT
+566 LINVDFMDVT

-594 LEHKYLKINSPTLSD
+594 LEYKYLKINSPTLSN
-609 EDNVIEKSTYYSVF
+609 EDNIIEKSSYFSVF

-630 FDNKSFP
+630 LDNKSFP
-637 HSGLYFSTDVQTYL
+637 HSGVYFSTDVQTYL

-656 TNKFKPFSTAKAEI
+656 TRKFKPFSTAKAEI
-670 AFANRLFKK
+670 AFVDRLFKK
-679 ATFKIEAESGFNIGS
+679 ATFKIEADAGFNIGS

-726 SGNSYIKT
+726 AGNSYIKT
-734 GLTLDYEILKKN
+734 ALTLDYEILKKN

-757 GDDIFSTVDWI
+757 GDDIFTTVDWV
-768 SMPKYSGYAVGY
+768 SMPKYSGYAIGY

>member
-1 MLSDYQKPKK
+1 
-11 LSTFTKP
+11 
-18 TSTFFMRLIQLSIFN
+18 MRPLQLSISK
-33 TQSKRFFSFS
+33 TRTKRFFSTS
-43 KKGTYV
+43 KKRASKV
-49 SALSLQEKLSFC
+49 AFLLKEKTAFC
-61 LQQFSISIR
+61 LSQLSISIWG
-70 SLQLVLFLLLFV
+70 LQLAFFAIILF
-82 NPQNSFSQENEKK
+82 NSQQVFSQEQK
-95 AAQDSVTRPKIG
+95 QDSVKRPKIG

-134 DYIGGTSMGSV
+134 DYIGGTSMGSI
-145 IGGLYASGYNATQID
+145 IGGLYASGYNASQID

-193 IALPF
+193 IVLPF
-198 NKFRVGIPEALS
+198 SNFRVGIPEALS

-240 CIATNI
+240 CIGTNI

-258 LVQAMVAS
+258 LVQAMMAS

-310 QDDLLNRKGLK
+310 QDDLLNRKSLK

-336 DKMKSKVKDT
+336 DKMKKKIKDT

-369 RKGEEAAFAVF
+369 RKGEEAAFAVY
-380 EKIKSLTDENHFY
+380 EKIKTLTNETTFY
-393 KKPKLKIS
+393 KKPKLKIAS
-401 TDTLEIKNINSD
+401 DTIQINKINSEKLD
-413 RLENFT
+413 NYT

-434 ITYDDLKTGINNLNA
+434 ITYDDLKAGMNNLDA
-449 TQNFSTISY
+449 TQNFSAISY
-458 CLQPNG
+458 CLQPAD

-491 YKSGILLNLTH
+491 YKSAILLNLTH
-502 KKTFLKNDVTSVDVI
+502 KKTFLKNDVTSLDII

-550 VANSFSSLIS
+550 VTNSFSSLITES
-560 ENPIGN
+560 SGSL
-566 QINVDFLDLT
+566 INVDFMDVT

-594 LEHKYLKINSPTLSD
+594 LEYKYLKVNSPTLS
-609 EDNVIEKSTYYSVF
+609 NTQNIIEKSNYFSVF

-630 FDNKSFP
+630 LDSKSFP
-637 HSGLYFSTDVQTYL
+637 HSGVYFSTEVQTYL

-656 TNKFKPFSTAKAEI
+656 TKQFKPFSTAKAEI
-670 AFANRLFKK
+670 AFVDRLFRK
-679 ATFKIEAESGFNIGS
+679 ATFKIEADAGFNIGS

-726 SGNSYIKT
+726 AGNSYIKSA
-734 GLTLDYEILKKN
+734 LTLDYEIFKKN

-757 GDDIFSTVDWI
+757 GDDIFTTVDWI

-787 PIEIKHSWSPEMSK
+787 PIEIKHSWSPEMTK

>member
-1 MLSDYQKPKK
+1 
-11 LSTFTKP
+11 
-18 TSTFFMRLIQLSIFN
+18 MRLSQLSITN
-33 TQSKRFFSFS
+33 TRSKGFFSNP
-43 KKGTYV
+43 KKGASYV
-49 SALSLQEKLSFC
+49 ALLWQEKITFC
-61 LQQFSISIR
+61 LSQFSITIWGVAS
-70 SLQLVLFLLLFV
+70 VLLTLLLLL
-82 NPQNSFSQENEKK
+82 PQKSFSQEVKTENK
-95 AAQDSVTRPKIG
+95 RPKIG

-145 IGGLYASGYNATQID
+145 IGGLYASGYNASQID

-193 IALPF
+193 IVLPF
-198 NKFRVGIPEALS
+198 SNFRVGIPEALS

-240 CIATNI
+240 CIGTNI

-258 LVQAMVAS
+258 LVQAMMAS

-274 PVEIDGKLLVD
+274 PVEIDGNLLVD

-291 YPIKEVRNLGAD
+291 YPIQEVRNLGAD

-310 QDDLLNRKGLK
+310 QDDLMKRKNLK

-336 DKMKSKVKDT
+336 DKMKSKIKDT

-369 RKGEEAAFAVF
+369 RKGEEAAFAVY
-380 EKIKSLTDENHFY
+380 EKIKTLVNEDNFY
-393 KKPKLKIS
+393 KKPKLKIA
-401 TDTLEIKNINSD
+401 TDTIEVTKINSD
-413 RLENFT
+413 PLDNFT

-458 CLQPNG
+458 CLQPDG
-464 NKDDLDL
+464 DKDQLDL

-491 YKSGILLNLTH
+491 YKSGVLLNLTH
-502 KKTFLKNDVTSVDVI
+502 KKTFLKNDVTSLDII

-550 VANSFSSLIS
+550 VTTSLSGLVS
-560 ENPIGN
+560 ENPN
-566 QINVDFLDLT
+566 VNLINVDFMDLN

-594 LEHKYLKINSPTLSD
+594 FEYKYLKINSPTLANTENIID
-609 EDNVIEKSTYYSVF
+609 KSSYFSAF
-623 GYLKYDS
+623 AYLKYDS
-630 FDNKSFP
+630 FDDKYYPN
-637 HSGLYFSTDVQTYL
+637 SGLYFSTDLQTYL

-656 TNKFKPFSTAKAEI
+656 TKKFKPFSIAKAEI
-670 AFANRLFKK
+670 SFVKTVFRR
-679 ATFKIEAESGFNIGS
+679 ATIKIGADAGFNIGS
-694 DSVPFFDYILGG
+694 DSVPYFDFILGG

-726 SGNSYIKT
+726 AGNSYIKSDI
-734 GLTLDYEILKKN
+734 TLDYEIFKKN
-746 HVNISANYANL
+746 HVNFSANFANL
-757 GDDIFSTVDWI
+757 GDDIFTTVDWI
-768 SMPKYSGYAVGY
+768 SMPKYSGYALGY

-787 PIEIKHSWSPEMSK
+787 PIEIKQSWSPEMSK

-807 IGFLF
+807 IGFMF

>member
-1 MLSDYQKPKK
+1 
-11 LSTFTKP
+11 
-18 TSTFFMRLIQLSIFN
+18 MRLIQLYITN
-33 TQSKRFFSFS
+33 TCSKRFFSISNWGVQLAVLAFLFFNS
-43 KKGTYV
+43 
-49 SALSLQEKLSFC
+49 
-61 LQQFSISIR
+61 QQA
-70 SLQLVLFLLLFV
+70 
-82 NPQNSFSQENEKK
+82 FSQEQK
-95 AAQDSVTRPKIG
+95 QDSVKRPKIG

-134 DYIGGTSMGSV
+134 DYIGGTSMGSI
-145 IGGLYASGYNATQID
+145 IGGLYASGYNASQID

-193 IALPF
+193 IVLPF
-198 NKFRVGIPEALS
+198 SNFRVGIPEALS

-240 CIATNI
+240 CIGTNI

-258 LVQAMVAS
+258 LVQAMMAS

-310 QDDLLNRKGLK
+310 QDDLLNRKSLK

-336 DKMKSKVKDT
+336 DKMKNKIKDT

-369 RKGEEAAFAVF
+369 RKGEEAAFAVY
-380 EKIKSLTDENHFY
+380 EKIKALTNETTFY

-401 TDTLEIKNINSD
+401 SDTLQIKKINSD
-413 RLENFT
+413 KLDNYT
-419 REYIRGK
+419 KEYIRGK

-434 ITYDDLKTGINNLNA
+434 ITYDDLKAGMNNLDA
-449 TQNFSTISY
+449 TQNFSAISY
-458 CLQPNG
+458 CLQPDG
-464 NKDDLDL
+464 DEDDLDL

-502 KKTFLKNDVTSVDVI
+502 KKTFLKNDVTSLDII

-550 VANSFSSLIS
+550 VTNSFSSLITES
-560 ENPIGN
+560 PGSL
-566 QINVDFLDLT
+566 INVDFMDVT

-594 LEHKYLKINSPTLSD
+594 FEYKYLKINSPTLSN
-609 EDNVIEKSTYYSVF
+609 EDNIIEKSSYFSVF

-630 FDNKSFP
+630 LDNKSFP
-637 HSGLYFSTDVQTYL
+637 HSGIYFSTDVQTYL

-656 TNKFKPFSTAKAEI
+656 TQKFKPFSTAKAEI
-670 AFANRLFKK
+670 AFVDRLFKK
-679 ATFKIEAESGFNIGS
+679 ATFKIEADAGFNIGS

-726 SGNSYIKT
+726 AGNSYIKT
-734 GLTLDYEILKKN
+734 ALTLDYEILKKN

-757 GDDIFSTVDWI
+757 GDDIFTTVDWV
-768 SMPKYSGYAVGY
+768 SMPKYSGYAIGY

>member
-1 MLSDYQKPKK
+1 
-11 LSTFTKP
+11 
-18 TSTFFMRLIQLSIFN
+18 MRQNQLSNLN
-33 TQSKRFFSFS
+33 TTSKRLLLHSRWEVVCMIF
-43 KKGTYV
+43 
-49 SALSLQEKLSFC
+49 AL
-61 LQQFSISIR
+61 
-70 SLQLVLFLLLFV
+70 LVLL
-82 NPQNSFSQENEKK
+82 PQKSFSQEIKK
-95 AAQDSVTRPKIG
+95 DSVKRPKIG

-145 IGGLYASGYNATQID
+145 IGGLYASGYNASQID
-160 SIFKKTNFDELIN
+160 SIFKKTNFDELIS

-193 IALPF
+193 IVLPF
-198 NKFRVGIPEALS
+198 SNFRVGIPEALS

-220 SLTRNVRHVRDFNK
+220 SLTRNVRHIRDFNQ

-240 CIATNI
+240 CIGTNI

-258 LVQAMVAS
+258 LVQAMMAS

-274 PVEIDGKLLVD
+274 PVEIDGNLLVD

-291 YPIKEVRNLGAD
+291 YPINEVRKLGAD

-310 QDDLLNRKGLK
+310 QDDLMKRKNLK

-336 DKMKSKVKDT
+336 DKMKSKIKDT

-369 RKGEEAAFAVF
+369 RKGEEAAFAVY
-380 EKIKSLTDENHFY
+380 EKIKSLVTEDNFY
-393 KKPKLKIS
+393 KKPKLKIA
-401 TDTLEIKNINSD
+401 TDTLEIQKINTD
-413 RLENFT
+413 KLDNYT
-419 REYIRGK
+419 KEYIRGK

-434 ITYDDLKTGINNLNA
+434 ITYDNLKAGINNLNA

-458 CLQPNG
+458 CLQPDG
-464 NKDDLDL
+464 DKDDLDL
-471 VLRENPTQT
+471 VLKENPTQT
-480 YLKLGLHYDGL
+480 FLKLGLHYDGL
-491 YKSGILLNLTH
+491 YKSAILLNLTH
-502 KKTFLKNDVTSVDVI
+502 KKTFLKNDVTSLDII
-517 LGDNFRYDLNYYVEN
+517 LGDNFRYDFNYYVEN

-550 VANSFSSLIS
+550 VTTSLS
-560 ENPIGN
+560 NLVTQNPN
-566 QINVDFLDLT
+566 VNLINVDFLDLS

-594 LEHKYLKINSPTLSD
+594 LEYKYLKINSPTLSNV
-609 EDNVIEKSTYYSVF
+609 ENVIDKSNYFSAF
-623 GYLKYDS
+623 AYLKYDS
-630 FDNKSFP
+630 FDDKYYPS
-637 HSGLYFSTDVQTYL
+637 SGLYFSTDLQTYL

-656 TNKFKPFSTAKAEI
+656 TNTFNPFSMAKAEVS
-670 AFANRLFKK
+670 FVNTLFPK
-679 ATFKIEAESGFNIGS
+679 ATFKIDADAGFTFGNS
-694 DSVPFFDYILGG
+694 SVPFFDYILGG
-706 YGYNKINNFN
+706 YGYSKINNFN

-726 SGNSYIKT
+726 AGNSYIKT
-734 GLTLDYEILKKN
+734 GITLDYEIIRKN
-746 HVNISANYANL
+746 HINLSANFANL
-757 GDDIFSTVDWI
+757 GKDIFTTVDWI
-768 SMPKYSGYAVGY
+768 SMPKYTGYAVGY

-787 PIEIKHSWSPEMSK
+787 PIEIKQSWSPEMSK

>member
-1 MLSDYQKPKK
+1 
-11 LSTFTKP
+11 
-18 TSTFFMRLIQLSIFN
+18 MRSFQLYI
-33 TQSKRFFSFS
+33 SKNWFKGVSSRAFSF
-43 KKGTYV
+43 V
-49 SALSLQEKLSFC
+49 
-61 LQQFSISIR
+61 
-70 SLQLVLFLLLFV
+70 VLLLFL
-82 NPQNSFSQENEKK
+82 FSQEAFSQEIKK
-95 AAQDSVTRPKIG
+95 DSVKRPKIG

-145 IGGLYASGYNATQID
+145 IGGLYASGYNASQID

-193 IALPF
+193 VVLPF
-198 NKFRVGIPEALS
+198 SNFRIGIPEALS

-240 CIATNI
+240 CIGTNI

-258 LVQAMVAS
+258 LVQAMMAS

-274 PVEIDGKLLVD
+274 PVEIDGNLLVD

-291 YPIKEVRNLGAD
+291 YPIQEVRNLGAD

-310 QDDLLNRKGLK
+310 QDDLLKRKNLK

-336 DKMKSKVKDT
+336 EKMKSKVKDT
-346 DVYIKPDIRDY
+346 DVYIKPDIRDF
-357 GVISFDK
+357 GVISFDR

-369 RKGEEAAFAVF
+369 RKGEEAAFAVY
-380 EKIKSLTDENHFY
+380 EKLKTLTDENNFY
-393 KKPKLKIS
+393 KKPKLKVA
-401 TDTLEIKNINSD
+401 TDTLHIQDINTD
-413 RLENFT
+413 KLENYT
-419 REYIRGK
+419 KEYIRGK

-434 ITYDDLKTGINNLNA
+434 ITYDVLKAGINNLNA

-464 NKDDLDL
+464 DKDNLDL

-491 YKSGILLNLTH
+491 YKSAVLLNLTH
-502 KKTFLKNDVTSVDVI
+502 KKTFLKNDVTSLDII
-517 LGDNFRYDLNYYVEN
+517 LGDNFRYDFNYYVEN

-550 VANSFSSLIS
+550 VTTSLS
-560 ENPIGN
+560 GVLKETPNVN
-566 QINVDFLDLT
+566 LINVDFMDIS

-594 LEHKYLKINSPTLSD
+594 LEYKYLKINSPTLAN
-609 EDNVIEKSTYYSVF
+609 EDNIIEKSNYFSAF
-623 GYLKYDS
+623 AYLKYDS
-630 FDNKSFP
+630 LDEKYYPS
-637 HSGLYFSTDVQTYL
+637 SGLYFSTDVQTYM

-656 TNKFKPFSTAKAEI
+656 TKQFKPFSIAKAEVSI
-670 AFANRLFKK
+670 VRPLFRK
-679 ATFKIEAESGFNIGS
+679 ATIKFGADAGFNIGS
-694 DSVPFFDYILGG
+694 DSVPFFDFILGG

-726 SGNSYIKT
+726 AGNSYIKSDINI
-734 GLTLDYEILKKN
+734 DYEIFKKN
-746 HVNISANYANL
+746 HINVSANFANL
-757 GDDIFSTVDWI
+757 GDDIFSSVDWV
-768 SMPKYSGYAVGY
+768 SMPKYTGYAIGY

-787 PIEIKHSWSPEMSK
+787 PIEVKQSWSPEMSK

-807 IGFLF
+807 IGFQF

>member
-1 MLSDYQKPKK
+1 
-11 LSTFTKP
+11 
-18 TSTFFMRLIQLSIFN
+18 MRLNKLLISK
-33 TQSKRFFSFS
+33 TQSIGFSPVPRTI
-43 KKGTYV
+43 GTIW
-49 SALSLQEKLSFC
+49 SAA
-61 LQQFSISIR
+61 
-70 SLQLVLFLLLFV
+70 LLLFAFLILPE
-82 NPQNSFSQENEKK
+82 NLFSQEVK
-95 AAQDSVTRPKIG
+95 QDSVKRPKIG

-145 IGGLYASGYNATQID
+145 IGGLYASGYNAAQID
-160 SIFKKTNFDELIN
+160 SIFKRTNFDELIN

-193 IALPF
+193 IVLPF
-198 NKFRVGIPEALS
+198 SNFRVGIPEALS

-240 CIATNI
+240 CIGTNI

-258 LVQAMVAS
+258 LVQAMMAS

-274 PVEIDGKLLVD
+274 PVEIDGNLLVD

-310 QDDLLNRKGLK
+310 QDDLMKRKNLK

-336 DKMKSKVKDT
+336 DKMKNKIKDT
-346 DVYIKPDIRDY
+346 DVYIKPDIRDF
-357 GVISFDK
+357 GVISFDR

-369 RKGEEAAFAVF
+369 RKGEEAAFAVY
-380 EKIKSLTDENHFY
+380 EKIKSLVNEDNFY
-393 KKPKLKIS
+393 KKPKLKIA
-401 TDTLEIKNINSD
+401 TDTIEIKKINSD
-413 RLENFT
+413 RLDNYT
-419 REYIRGK
+419 KEYIRGK

-458 CLQPNG
+458 CLQPNEG
-464 NKDDLDL
+464 QDDLDL
-471 VLRENPTQT
+471 VLKENPTQT
-480 YLKLGLHYDGL
+480 FLKLGLHYDGL
-491 YKSGILLNLTH
+491 YKSAVLLNLTH
-502 KKTFLKNDVTSVDVI
+502 KKTFLKNDVTSMDII

-550 VANSFSSLIS
+550 VTTSLSGLVS
-560 ENPIGN
+560 ENPNIN
-566 QINVDFLDLT
+566 LINVDFLDLS

-594 LEHKYLKINSPTLSD
+594 LEYKYLKINSPTLSNT
-609 EDNVIEKSTYYSVF
+609 DNIIDKSSYFSAF

-637 HSGLYFSTDVQTYL
+637 HSGLFFSTDIQTYL
-651 ASSDY
+651 GSSDY
-656 TNKFKPFSTAKAEI
+656 TKTFKPYSMAKAEV
-670 AFANRLFKK
+670 AVANTLFRR
-679 ATFKIEAESGFNIGS
+679 ATFKFEADAGLTFGN

-726 SGNSYIKT
+726 SGNSFIKAGIT
-734 GLTLDYEILKKN
+734 FDYEIFKKN
-746 HVNISANYANL
+746 HVNFSANYANL
-757 GDDIFSTVDWI
+757 GDDIFSTVDWV

-787 PIEIKHSWSPEMSK
+787 PIEIKQSWSPELSK

-807 IGFLF
+807 IGFMF

>member
-1 MLSDYQKPKK
+1 MRQK
-11 LSTFTKP
+11 
-18 TSTFFMRLIQLSIFN
+18 QLSISN
-33 TQSKRFFSFS
+33 TRSKRFFSTI
-43 KKGTYV
+43 KKGASKV
-49 SALSLQEKLSFC
+49 ALFLRGKISLFLS
-61 LQQFSISIR
+61 QFSIPIAIGTKTV
-70 SLQLVLFLLLFV
+70 QLVIFTLLFFSS
-82 NPQNSFSQENEKK
+82 QKSFSQETTEKQK
-95 AAQDSVTRPKIG
+95 QAEARRPKIG

-134 DYIGGTSMGSV
+134 DYIGGTSMGSI
-145 IGGLYASGYNATQID
+145 IGGLYASGYNASQID
-160 SIFKKTNFDELIN
+160 SIFKRTNFDELIN

-193 IALPF
+193 IVLPF
-198 NKFRVGIPEALS
+198 SNFKVGIPEALS

-220 SLTRNVRHVRDFNK
+220 GLIRNVRHVRDFNK

-240 CIATNI
+240 CIGTNI

-258 LVQAMVAS
+258 LVQAMMAS

-274 PVEIDGKLLVD
+274 PVEIDGNLLVD

-310 QDDLLNRKGLK
+310 QDDLMKRKNLK

-336 DKMKSKVKDT
+336 DKMKDKIKDT

-364 GEEII
+364 GEQII
-369 RKGEEAAFAVF
+369 RKGEEAAFAVY
-380 EKIKSLTDENHFY
+380 EKIKTLVNDDTFY
-393 KKPKLKIS
+393 KKPKLKVV
-401 TDTLEIKNINSD
+401 TDTIEINKINSEKLD
-413 RLENFT
+413 NFT

-458 CLQPNG
+458 CLQPDG
-464 NKDDLDL
+464 EKDNLDL

-502 KKTFLKNDVTSVDVI
+502 KKTFLKNDITSLDII
-517 LGDNFRYDLNYYVEN
+517 LGDNFRYDFNYYVEN

-550 VANSFSSLIS
+550 VTTSIS
-560 ENPIGN
+560 NLTIENPN
-566 QINVDFLDLT
+566 VNLINVDFLDLT

-594 LEHKYLKINSPTLSD
+594 FEYKYLKINSPTLSNS
-609 EDNVIEKSTYYSVF
+609 ENIIEKSNYFSLF

-637 HSGLYFSTDVQTYL
+637 HSGLYFSGDLQTYM

-656 TNKFKPFSTAKAEI
+656 TKQFKPFSIAKAEI
-670 AFANRLFKK
+670 AFARTLFRK
-679 ATFKIEAESGFNIGS
+679 ATIKIGADAGFNIGS
-694 DSVPFFDYILGG
+694 DSVPFFDFILGG
-706 YGYNKINNFN
+706 FGYSRINNFN

-726 SGNSYIKT
+726 AGNSFIKSAI
-734 GLTLDYEILKKN
+734 TLDYELFKKN
-746 HVNISANYANL
+746 HVNITANFANL
-757 GDDIFSTVDWI
+757 GDDIFTTVDWI

-787 PIEIKHSWSPEMSK
+787 PIEVKQSWSPETSK
-801 SFTWFS
+801 SYTWFS
-807 IGFLF
+807 IGFQF

>member
-1 MLSDYQKPKK
+1 MRQIK
-11 LSTFTKP
+11 LSISNTRSQGFSSVQTI
-18 TSTFFMRLIQLSIFN
+18 SGSFWSIIVLLII
-33 TQSKRFFSFS
+33 
-43 KKGTYV
+43 
-49 SALSLQEKLSFC
+49 
-61 LQQFSISIR
+61 
-70 SLQLVLFLLLFV
+70 LLF
-82 NPQNSFSQENEKK
+82 NSQNSFSQERK
-95 AAQDSVTRPKIG
+95 QDSVKRPKIG

-134 DYIGGTSMGSV
+134 DYIGGTSMGAV
-145 IGGLYASGYNATQID
+145 IGGLYASGYNGSQID
-160 SIFKKTNFDELIN
+160 SIFKQTNFDELIN

-193 IALPF
+193 IVLPF
-198 NKFRVGIPEALS
+198 SNFRVGIPEALS

-258 LVQAMVAS
+258 LVQAMMAS
-266 AAFPSLFT
+266 SAFPSLFT
-274 PVEIDGKLLVD
+274 PVEIDGNLLVD

-291 YPIKEVRNLGAD
+291 YPINEVRNLGAD

-310 QDDLLNRKGLK
+310 QDDLLKRKNLK

-336 DKMKSKVKDT
+336 DKMKSKIKDT
-346 DVYIKPDIRDY
+346 DVYVKPDIRDF
-357 GVISFDK
+357 GVISFDR

-369 RKGEEAAFAVF
+369 RKGEEATFAVY
-380 EKIKSLTDENHFY
+380 EKIKSLVTEDNFY
-393 KKPKLKIS
+393 KKPKLKVA
-401 TDTLEIKNINSD
+401 TDTIEIKKINSD
-413 RLENFT
+413 QLDNYT
-419 REYIRGK
+419 KEYINGK

-464 NKDDLDL
+464 EKDDLDL
-471 VLRENPTQT
+471 VLKENPTQT
-480 YLKLGLHYDGL
+480 FLKLGLHYDGL
-491 YKSGILLNLTH
+491 YKSAILLNLTH
-502 KKTFLKNDVTSVDVI
+502 KKTFLKNDVTSLDII

-550 VANSFSSLIS
+550 VTSNL
-560 ENPIGN
+560 GN
-566 QINVDFLDLT
+566 LTAPSPDINLINVDFMDVS

-594 LEHKYLKINSPTLSD
+594 LEYKYLKINSPTLSNT
-609 EDNVIEKSTYYSVF
+609 DNVIDKSSYFSVF

-630 FDNKSFP
+630 FDKKSFP
-637 HSGLYFSTDVQTYL
+637 HSGLFFSTDVQTYL
-651 ASSDY
+651 GSSDY
-656 TNKFKPFSTAKAEI
+656 TNTFKPYSMAKAEV
-670 AFANRLFKK
+670 AVANTLFRK
-679 ATFKIEAESGFNIGS
+679 ATFKFEADAGLTFGN

-726 SGNSYIKT
+726 SGNSFIKAGIT
-734 GLTLDYEILKKN
+734 FDYEIFKKN
-746 HVNISANYANL
+746 HVNFSANYANL
-757 GDDIFSTVDWI
+757 GDDIFSTVDWV

-787 PIEIKHSWSPEMSK
+787 PIEIKQSWSPELSK

-807 IGFLF
+807 IGFMF

>member
-1 MLSDYQKPKK
+1 
-11 LSTFTKP
+11 
-18 TSTFFMRLIQLSIFN
+18 MRSFQLYI
-33 TQSKRFFSFS
+33 SKIRFKGAYSYAFSFVLLM
-43 KKGTYV
+43 TF
-49 SALSLQEKLSFC
+49 L
-61 LQQFSISIR
+61 FS
-70 SLQLVLFLLLFV
+70 
-82 NPQNSFSQENEKK
+82 PKSFSQETKK
-95 AAQDSVTRPKIG
+95 DSVKRPKIG

-145 IGGLYASGYNATQID
+145 IGGLYASGYNASQID

-193 IALPF
+193 VVLPF
-198 NKFRVGIPEALS
+198 SNFRIGIPEALS

-220 SLTRNVRHVRDFNK
+220 SLTRNVRHVRDFNE

-240 CIATNI
+240 CIGTNI

-258 LVQAMVAS
+258 LVQAMMAS

-274 PVEIDGKLLVD
+274 PVEIDGNLLVD

-310 QDDLLNRKGLK
+310 QDDLLKRKNLK

-336 DKMKSKVKDT
+336 EKMKSKVKDT
-346 DVYIKPDIRDY
+346 DIYIKPDIRDF
-357 GVISFDK
+357 GVISFDR

-369 RKGEEAAFAVF
+369 RKGEEAAFAVY
-380 EKIKSLTDENHFY
+380 EKLKTLTDESNFY
-393 KKPKLKIS
+393 KKPKLKLAS
-401 TDTLEIKNINSD
+401 DTLHIQDINTD
-413 RLENFT
+413 KLENYT
-419 REYIRGK
+419 KEYIRGK

-434 ITYDDLKTGINNLNA
+434 ITYDGLQTGINNLNA

-458 CLQPNG
+458 CLQPDG
-464 NKDDLDL
+464 DKDDLDL

-491 YKSGILLNLTH
+491 YKSAVLLNLTH
-502 KKTFLKNDVTSVDVI
+502 KKTFLKNDVTSLDII
-517 LGDNFRYDLNYYVEN
+517 LGDNFRYDFNYYVEN

-550 VANSFSSLIS
+550 VTTSLS
-560 ENPIGN
+560 GVLKENPN
-566 QINVDFLDLT
+566 VNLINVDFIDIT

-594 LEHKYLKINSPTLSD
+594 LEYKYLKISSPTLTN
-609 EDNVIEKSTYYSVF
+609 EDNIIEKSNYFSAF
-623 GYLKYDS
+623 AYLKYDS
-630 FDNKSFP
+630 LDEKYYPN
-637 HSGLYFSTDVQTYL
+637 SGLYFSTDLQTYM

-656 TNKFKPFSTAKAEI
+656 TKQFKPFSIAKAEI
-670 AFANRLFKK
+670 SVVRPLFKK
-679 ATFKIEAESGFNIGS
+679 ATIKFGADAGFNIGS
-694 DSVPFFDYILGG
+694 DSVPFFDFIFGG

-726 SGNSYIKT
+726 AGNSYIKT
-734 GLTLDYEILKKN
+734 DINIDYEIFKKN
-746 HVNISANYANL
+746 HINISANFANL
-757 GDDIFSTVDWI
+757 GDDIFSSVDWV
-768 SMPKYSGYAVGY
+768 SMPKYTGYAIGY

-787 PIEIKHSWSPEMSK
+787 PIEVKQSWSPEMSK

-807 IGFLF
+807 IGFQF